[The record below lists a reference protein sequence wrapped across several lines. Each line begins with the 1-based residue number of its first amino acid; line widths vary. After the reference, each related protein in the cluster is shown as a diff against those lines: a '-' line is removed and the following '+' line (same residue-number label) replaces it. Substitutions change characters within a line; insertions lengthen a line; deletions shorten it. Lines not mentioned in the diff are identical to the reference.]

1 MSYVESKT
9 LTVETSNSE
18 KDSAKLLILPIN
30 TYEEITIGDIDK
42 EITKIIKHLSEK
54 DPIIESFVDK
64 VVPRKKNMYK
74 KLCNAVFIYVSE
86 EKTEQEPDDEDT
98 IIIQKLREIKSPIKI
113 PTFNKNQIDE
123 KYDGDNNE
131 QEPDD
136 EDTIIIQKLREIK
149 SPIKIP
155 TFNKNQIDEK
165 YDGVNNEKYYLA
177 FYVLNYNY
185 E

>member
-86 EKTEQEPDDEDT
+86 EENRTRT
-98 IIIQKLREIKSPIKI
+98 R
-113 PTFNKNQIDE
+113 
-123 KYDGDNNE
+123 
-131 QEPDD
+131 
-136 EDTIIIQKLREIK
+136 R
-149 SPIKIP
+149 
-155 TFNKNQIDEK
+155 
-165 YDGVNNEKYYLA
+165 
-177 FYVLNYNY
+177 
-185 E
+185 

>member
-86 EKTEQEPDDEDT
+86 IKSPIKIPTFNKNQIDEKYDGDKNEQEPDDEDT

-131 QEPDD
+131 
-136 EDTIIIQKLREIK
+136 
-149 SPIKIP
+149 
-155 TFNKNQIDEK
+155 
-165 YDGVNNEKYYLA
+165 KYYLA

>member
-86 EKTEQEPDDEDT
+86 IKSPTFNKNQIDEKYDGDKNEQEPDDEDT

-131 QEPDD
+131 
-136 EDTIIIQKLREIK
+136 
-149 SPIKIP
+149 
-155 TFNKNQIDEK
+155 
-165 YDGVNNEKYYLA
+165 KYYLA

>member
-64 VVPRKKNMYK
+64 VVPRNKNMYK

-86 EKTEQEPDDEDT
+86 EETEQEPREEDT

-131 QEPDD
+131 N
-136 EDTIIIQKLREIK
+136 IIWR
-149 SPIKIP
+149 
-155 TFNKNQIDEK
+155 FM
-165 YDGVNNEKYYLA
+165 Y
-177 FYVLNYNY
+177 
-185 E
+185 

>member
-86 EKTEQEPDDEDT
+86 
-98 IIIQKLREIKSPIKI
+98 IKSPIKI

-131 QEPDD
+131 
-136 EDTIIIQKLREIK
+136 
-149 SPIKIP
+149 
-155 TFNKNQIDEK
+155 
-165 YDGVNNEKYYLA
+165 KYYLA

>member
-86 EKTEQEPDDEDT
+86 EEKTEQEPREEDT

-123 KYDGDNNE
+123 KYDGDNN
-131 QEPDD
+131 
-136 EDTIIIQKLREIK
+136 K
-149 SPIKIP
+149 
-155 TFNKNQIDEK
+155 
-165 YDGVNNEKYYLA
+165 KYYLA

>member
-123 KYDGDNNE
+123 KYDG
-131 QEPDD
+131 
-136 EDTIIIQKLREIK
+136 
-149 SPIKIP
+149 
-155 TFNKNQIDEK
+155 
-165 YDGVNNEKYYLA
+165 VNNEKYYLA

>member
-30 TYEEITIGDIDK
+30 TYEEITIHNIPN

-64 VVPRKKNMYK
+64 VVPRNKNMYK

-131 QEPDD
+131 
-136 EDTIIIQKLREIK
+136 
-149 SPIKIP
+149 
-155 TFNKNQIDEK
+155 
-165 YDGVNNEKYYLA
+165 KYYLA

>member
-86 EKTEQEPDDEDT
+86 EETEQEPREEDT

-131 QEPDD
+131 
-136 EDTIIIQKLREIK
+136 
-149 SPIKIP
+149 
-155 TFNKNQIDEK
+155 
-165 YDGVNNEKYYLA
+165 KYYLA